1 VSTLVGIRLNKG
13 ILHRL
18 VAISICGLLAA
29 CATARKPT
37 QPQAPLVALP
47 PAPPPGEPSDLAGLR
62 SAQLQIVFGA
72 PAFVRRDGGAEMWRY
87 DGAACKVFF
96 FLYPYAGSLLVRH
109 VETLPRGREIA
120 ADQACLDSLR
130 PRAAAPVS

>member
-1 VSTLVGIRLNKG
+1 MLVGTRLTKRMLG
-13 ILHRL
+13 CF
-18 VAISICGLLAA
+18 VAISICGMLAA
-29 CATARKPT
+29 CATARKPI
-37 QPQAPLVALP
+37 QGQALVALP

-72 PAFVRRDGGAEMWRY
+72 PALVRRDGGAEMWRY

-109 VETLPRGREIA
+109 VETLPRGREMA